1 MFLWNRMKVAP
12 LFVCLLLSAGIRAQ
26 TASESTDF
34 TRFFTAEFLAG
45 ITAEANEGFPDRGLQ
60 KNVFV
65 HFGTYTDAVPQ
76 EWAYRLNHPKV
87 GMSLGVSEFGNY
99 EALGLAITAMPIA
112 EFSLFSSTKRRFSLL
127 TGMGVSYFTEQF
139 DPLSNPDNQAVTT
152 DLTWAFRVFLKYRF
166 LQSKR
171 IDWHLGAG
179 FFHHSNGHT
188 RLPNQ
193 GFLPK
198 SNMGNKSVNS
208 LFHRLQE
215 VGITISRHDLD
226 TDLMCFHW
234 RIIVKNQYILC
245 LGNTVKC

>member
-193 GFLPK
+193 GL
-198 SNMGNKSVNS
+198 N
-208 LFHRLQE
+208 
-215 VGITISRHDLD
+215 
-226 TDLMCFHW
+226 
-234 RIIVKNQYILC
+234 
-245 LGNTVKC
+245 